1 MSQLPVPEIQSQR
14 SQAYWSNILL
24 QIPNTITHKYNYYII
39 IFKKEIPPLIRHRFF
54 STQTNKQLSSV

>member
-1 MSQLPVPEIQSQR
+1 MM